1 MLQTRVGLVKRK
13 DRIRVVESTIYIYTH
28 YLGWS
33 LETQPFS
40 IFKKPFDIIRCK
52 KKSLKIET
60 IFHVHSYNMC
70 MFLKESWLGRC
81 NGRFQLAAPPKNP
94 TPRCWPFDMLIN
106 AVCTWWTQHL
116 GGANICKTALQTKIR
131 VSNQHQKNRGK
142 KIEKKKHHN
151 FFVASNLSR
160 FQDDMFLNPV
170 SCDQNE
176 ELFIE
181 ILALNR

>member
-142 KIEKKKHHN
+142 KIEKKN
-151 FFVASNLSR
+151 TTTFLWLVI
-160 FQDDMFLNPV
+160 FQGFRMICF
-170 SCDQNE
+170 
-176 ELFIE
+176 
-181 ILALNR
+181 